1 MTQLP
6 DQTTDLLRDLI
17 ARHIDTVRDGAD
29 AVVVHYAW
37 RKTGLDD
44 AAFAGATADLHSAGD
59 LDIVHGDQTFLR
71 LTPQGFEHL
80 ASPPEPEEEASEDAS
95 KTQGFVQLSRTD
107 MRALVLDIFRLAA
120 RAGEVGLTA
129 SALAAIWG
137 IECQRAADLRGVID
151 DMLRSGT
158 LRVERGDR
166 TVFFLN

>member
-1 MTQLP
+1 
-6 DQTTDLLRDLI
+6 
-17 ARHIDTVRDGAD
+17 
-29 AVVVHYAW
+29 
-37 RKTGLDD
+37 
-44 AAFAGATADLHSAGD
+44 
-59 LDIVHGDQTFLR
+59 
-71 LTPQGFEHL
+71 
-80 ASPPEPEEEASEDAS
+80 
-95 KTQGFVQLSRTD
+95 

-166 TVFFLN
+166 TVSQVKHGRNEKQEDRIFYRRLGEAKHRD